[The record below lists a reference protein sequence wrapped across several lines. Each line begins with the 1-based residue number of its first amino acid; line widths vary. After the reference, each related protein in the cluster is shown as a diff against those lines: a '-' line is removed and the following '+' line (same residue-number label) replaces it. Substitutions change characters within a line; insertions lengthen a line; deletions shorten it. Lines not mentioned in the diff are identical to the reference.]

1 MKKKALPFILVS
13 LLIMGM
19 IFFFSSQTG
28 DRSSSLSSHF
38 AMIFYPLFGEEGA
51 QFFVRKAAHFT
62 IYFVLGMNVY
72 LSFRFSGHS
81 KKKAFFC
88 SILVCFFY
96 ASFDEWHQAWV
107 EARSGQ
113 FKDVLLDSSGSILAA
128 LLLSKYK

>member
-62 IYFVLGMNVY
+62 IYFVLGMNV
-72 LSFRFSGHS
+72 
-81 KKKAFFC
+81 
-88 SILVCFFY
+88 
-96 ASFDEWHQAWV
+96 
-107 EARSGQ
+107 
-113 FKDVLLDSSGSILAA
+113 
-128 LLLSKYK
+128 